1 MFAFAFSQ
9 GQGLSAHT
17 APMAALLYFVKGY
30 AELTLG
36 DEKQSV
42 AAGAFVQL
50 APATPHGILAKT
62 PVVMMLLML
71 KQARPP

>member
-1 MFAFAFSQ
+1 
-9 GQGLSAHT
+9 
-17 APMAALLYFVKGY
+17 MAALLYFVGD

-42 AAGAFVQL
+42 AAGAFVHM
-50 APATPHGILAKT
+50 APATPHGILVKT

-71 KQARPP
+71 KQARPPKLFPPPLR